1 MQNIQLN
8 QNIRHQ
14 SQEQNLNKEDEFV
27 KIQP

>member
-8 QNIRHQ
+8 QNIRQQ
-14 SQEQNLNKEDEFV
+14 SQEHTLNKEEEFV